1 MSDLIKIT
9 DSARARIQKLMTSSD
24 DKSVIGIQIGVKNA
38 GCSGMS
44 YTMDYAKEIKPHD
57 EVLEINDI
65 KIIIDSTAVMFLV
78 GTHKFPAHQFVIVAQ
93 SSYFEKLF
101 DPDSPFEKP
110 KKKSDSR

>member
-9 DSARARIQKLMTSSD
+9 DSARARIQKLMTRSD

-78 GTHKFPAHQFVIVAQ
+78 GTELDYKDAKLESTFVFNNPNATSTCGCGESFAVN
-93 SSYFEKLF
+93 
-101 DPDSPFEKP
+101 
-110 KKKSDSR
+110 